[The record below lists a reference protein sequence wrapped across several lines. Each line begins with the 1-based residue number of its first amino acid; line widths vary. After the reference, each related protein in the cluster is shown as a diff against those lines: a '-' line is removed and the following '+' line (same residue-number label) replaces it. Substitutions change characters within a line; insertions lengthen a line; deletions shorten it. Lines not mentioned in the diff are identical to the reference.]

1 MNIAG
6 FGNLFACYCAFDPV
20 GGRWHGSK
28 VIPLLLCLCF
38 HVGMRGSIQFDSAI
52 NTCKVGFPSL
62 ASSLFVRGLSWS
74 TAVQGMFL
82 SHPPAPII
90 LVREC
95 SDWD

>member
-20 GGRWHGSK
+20 GGRWQGSK

-52 NTCKVGFPSL
+52 NTCVGWVPKFGIFALRERAFLVHCCAGNVSVPPTRAYNPS
-62 ASSLFVRGLSWS
+62 
-74 TAVQGMFL
+74 
-82 SHPPAPII
+82 
-90 LVREC
+90 
-95 SDWD
+95 